1 MPSDQPRDYA
11 VGYGKPPRRSRFTKG
26 HSGNPRGRPR
36 GAKNLL
42 TLLNEVLN
50 ERVIVAD
57 NGGRRKITKGEA
69 IITQLV
75 NQAAKG
81 DWRRAKLVVDMQQQD
96 IERRTDS
103 APPEAADLGEADK
116 KVIEQLKAR
125 LNRNKG
131 KSDD

>member
-1 MPSDQPRDYA
+1 M
-11 VGYGKPPRRSRFTKG
+11 
-26 HSGNPRGRPR
+26 
-36 GAKNLL
+36 
-42 TLLNEVLN
+42 LNEVLN
-50 ERVIVAD
+50 EPVIVAD

-96 IERRTDS
+96 IERQTDS
-103 APPEAADLGEADK
+103 APPESFAFSAADQ

-131 KSDD
+131 TSDD